1 MKLIPI
7 EDKVVVKYEHK
18 QEQRIGGIIIPD
30 TAKDKPKMGTIF
42 AVSSDESVCSLF
54 KVGDVVVYNTYSG
67 TEIEIEDQK
76 YLILSKK
83 DILAIV
89 D

>member
-1 MKLIPI
+1 
-7 EDKVVVKYEHK
+7 
-18 QEQRIGGIIIPD
+18 
-30 TAKDKPKMGTIF
+30 MGTIF

-54 KVGDVVVYNTYSG
+54 KVGDVVVYNMYSG